1 MNVINKYNIILYS
14 QIYLVAIYCFNL
26 LFSDGLFHSFF
37 FLIYL
42 ITLFYLIFNNFFSEL
57 TVTKTIILFFL
68 FIGLSSPTTAW
79 DARSVWMFHGKRMFF
94 ENNVLAQLDD
104 YGKLN
109 NDYPIFVSYYASQI
123 ANLLGEWNE
132 ILPKLSPFLISL
144 PILIFLSS
152 LAKSRKQ
159 ELIIC
164 FLYLFILDKKM
175 IMGECDAVLSL
186 YLVLIFTL
194 IFNPDLK
201 LNSNINKSLYKQLFL
216 LSALVIFSNLK
227 TISPLI
233 VIIILIVYIYS
244 NYKNLDNK
252 IFFLIFISM
261 LPIAYYKYILFFY
274 EIEKH
279 LLEFLLTQNNITLIL
294 TDFSSHM
301 KILNKILFNK
311 EMFITLIFVS
321 IYFSKKFFKN
331 KSNKMSLSKNFLEAA
346 YIFVLFVGLIYFITA
361 IFIGHQFYDQLLLQI
376 PRYIAPAC
384 FLMTFETVNQLFRKS
399 KN

>member
-1 MNVINKYNIILYS
+1 MNVANKYNIILYS
-14 QIYLVAIYCFNL
+14 QIYIVVIYCLNL
-26 LFSDGLFHSFF
+26 LLPDSLFHGFF

-42 ITLFYLIFNNFFSEL
+42 IVLFYLIFNNFFSEL
-57 TVTKTIILFFL
+57 TITKTIILIFL

-123 ANLLGEWNE
+123 ANLLGKWNE

-152 LAKSRKQ
+152 VAKNKKQ

-175 IMGECDAVLSL
+175 IMGECDAILSI

-194 IFNPDLK
+194 IFKPDLK
-201 LNSNINKSLYKQLFL
+201 LNSNINKSLYKQLFIF
-216 LSALVIFSNLK
+216 SALVIFSNLK
-227 TISPLI
+227 TISPL
-233 VIIILIVYIYS
+233 VVVIILIVYIFSHYR
-244 NYKNLDNK
+244 NLDNR
-252 IFFLIFISM
+252 IFFLFVISM
-261 LPIAYYKYILFFY
+261 LPITYYKYVLSFY

-279 LLEFLLTQNNITLIL
+279 LLEFLLTQNNIKLIF
-294 TDFSSHM
+294 TDFSSHI

-311 EMFITLIFVS
+311 EMLITSILVS
-321 IYFSKKFFKN
+321 VYFSKQFFKN
-331 KSNKMSLSKNFLEAA
+331 KSNKIKLSKNFLEAA
-346 YIFVLFVGLIYFITA
+346 YIFILFVGLIYFITA

-384 FLMTFETVNQLFRKS
+384 FLITFETVNQLFRNS

>member
-1 MNVINKYNIILYS
+1 
-14 QIYLVAIYCFNL
+14 
-26 LFSDGLFHSFF
+26 
-37 FLIYL
+37 
-42 ITLFYLIFNNFFSEL
+42 
-57 TVTKTIILFFL
+57 
-68 FIGLSSPTTAW
+68 
-79 DARSVWMFHGKRMFF
+79 
-94 ENNVLAQLDD
+94 
-104 YGKLN
+104 
-109 NDYPIFVSYYASQI
+109 
-123 ANLLGEWNE
+123 
-132 ILPKLSPFLISL
+132 
-144 PILIFLSS
+144 
-152 LAKSRKQ
+152 
-159 ELIIC
+159 
-164 FLYLFILDKKM
+164 
-175 IMGECDAVLSL
+175 
-186 YLVLIFTL
+186 
-194 IFNPDLK
+194 
-201 LNSNINKSLYKQLFL
+201 
-216 LSALVIFSNLK
+216 
-227 TISPLI
+227 
-233 VIIILIVYIYS
+233 
-244 NYKNLDNK
+244 
-252 IFFLIFISM
+252 M

-384 FLMTFETVNQLFRKS
+384 FLMTFETVNHLFRKS

>member
-1 MNVINKYNIILYS
+1 MNVTNKYNIILYS
-14 QIYLVAIYCFNL
+14 QIYIVVIYCLNL
-26 LFSDGLFHSFF
+26 LLPDSLFHSFF

-42 ITLFYLIFNNFFSEL
+42 IALFYLIFNNFFSEL
-57 TVTKTIILFFL
+57 TVTKTIILIFL

-123 ANLLGEWNE
+123 ANLLGKWNE

-152 LAKSRKQ
+152 IAKNKKQ

-175 IMGECDAVLSL
+175 IMGECDAILSI

-194 IFNPDLK
+194 IFKSDLK
-201 LNSNINKSLYKQLFL
+201 FNSNINKSLYKQILIF
-216 LSALVIFSNLK
+216 STLVIFSNLK

-233 VIIILIVYIYS
+233 VVIILIVYIFS
-244 NYKNLDNK
+244 HYKNLDNR
-252 IFFLIFISM
+252 IFFLFFIGM
-261 LPIAYYKYILFFY
+261 LPIVYYKYILSFY

-279 LLEFLLTQNNITLIL
+279 LLEFLLTQNNIKLIL

-311 EMFITLIFVS
+311 EMLITSILVS
-321 IYFSKKFFKN
+321 VYFSKQFFKS
-331 KSNKMSLSKNFLEAA
+331 KSNKISLSKNFLEAA

-361 IFIGHQFYDQLLLQI
+361 IFIGHQFYNQLLLQI

-384 FLMTFETVNQLFRKS
+384 FLMTFETANQLFRNS

>member
-57 TVTKTIILFFL
+57 TVTKTIILIFL

-123 ANLLGEWNE
+123 ANLFGEWNE

-152 LAKSRKQ
+152 LAKSKRQ

-194 IFNPDLK
+194 IFNSDLK
-201 LNSNINKSLYKQLFL
+201 LHVNINKSLYKQLFL
-216 LSALVIFSNLK
+216 FSALVIFSNLK

-233 VIIILIVYIYS
+233 VVIILIVYIYS

-252 IFFLIFISM
+252 IFFSIFISM
-261 LPIAYYKYILFFY
+261 LPIVYYKYILSFY

-279 LLEFLLTQNNITLIL
+279 LLEFLVTQNNITLIL

-321 IYFSKKFFKN
+321 IYFSKNFFKN
-331 KSNKMSLSKNFLEAA
+331 KSNKMSLSKDFLEAA